1 MRKLLIYFSAGCSG
15 GLAYS
20 IAVSAFGDLG
30 ITSALGVSFHH
41 GLSPE
46 WIYSRVVW
54 GGIWGILFFMPLSGS
69 NLFLKGTILS
79 LLPASFQLFVVFP
92 LLSNHSI
99 GGIDLGLLTPLVILF
114 YNWLW
119 GVATA
124 LMLQLSK

>member
-1 MRKLLIYFSAGCSG
+1 MKKLLIFFSAGCAG

-20 IAVSAFGDLG
+20 VAVSVFGDLG
-30 ITSALGVSFHH
+30 ITSALGVSYHH
-41 GLSPE
+41 SLTPGWVYPR
-46 WIYSRVVW
+46 IVW
-54 GGIWGILFFMPLSGS
+54 GGIWGILFFLPLSQS

-99 GGIDLGLLTPLVILF
+99 GGIDLGMLTPLLILF
-114 YNWLW
+114 FNWLW
-119 GVATA
+119 GLATA

>member
-15 GLAYS
+15 GLAYG
-20 IAVSAFGDLG
+20 IAVSTFGDLG

-41 GLSPE
+41 GLSPG
-46 WIYSRVVW
+46 WVYSRVVW
-54 GGIWGILFFMPLSGS
+54 GGIWGILFILPLSQS
-69 NLFLKGTILS
+69 NLFLKGSILS

-114 YNWLW
+114 FNWLW

-124 LMLQLSK
+124 LMLQLAK